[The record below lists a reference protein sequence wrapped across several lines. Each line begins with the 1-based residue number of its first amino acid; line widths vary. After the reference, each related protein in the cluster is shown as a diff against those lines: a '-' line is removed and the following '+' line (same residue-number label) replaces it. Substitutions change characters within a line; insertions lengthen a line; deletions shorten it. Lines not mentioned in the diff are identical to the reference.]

1 MIQNVSEY
9 NSLGS
14 LIKSNGNLNHSLE
27 DLAKKAQTVLFSIK
41 SRVASLGNIPIKV
54 SNNLLDK
61 LVQPVLTYNAEISFM
76 DSYLTY
82 YRAKRR
88 VEISNK
94 EIDNFTF
101 IDKTSCERIHLNFCK
116 YTLGAKKTSSNI
128 GVRAELGRFPMEHF
142 IMTQTILYP
151 TRLHTDNANPL
162 LYITL
167 FSKPMLQRLQS
178 ESVQINTSKYISLHQ
193 LSRLWVYIE
202 FKLWKKKC
210 LNVTYK

>member
-9 NSLGS
+9 NFLGS

-27 DLAKKAQTVLFSIK
+27 DLAKKAQKVLFSIK

-82 YRAKRR
+82 RAKRR
-88 VEISNK
+88 AEISNK

-101 IDKTSCERIHLNFCK
+101 IDKTPCERIHLNFCK
-116 YTLGAKKTSSNI
+116 YTLGAKKTS
-128 GVRAELGRFPMEHF
+128 
-142 IMTQTILYP
+142 
-151 TRLHTDNANPL
+151 
-162 LYITL
+162 
-167 FSKPMLQRLQS
+167 
-178 ESVQINTSKYISLHQ
+178 
-193 LSRLWVYIE
+193 
-202 FKLWKKKC
+202 
-210 LNVTYK
+210 